1 MQTEHVQR
9 ALIRTILAEF
19 EHADEYG
26 RHKLVVLIDKLASAG
41 TFSTVAVSGGKAQF
55 KRAARQVIQRVRVQR
70 KLQAAREEAARAAA
84 ELAAGPPLGVSIK
97 PNAIVGVT
105 IMKGVFAPDADGRWG
120 EILADPDYAGDT
132 KLRYIDDGTE
142 SDYIKQHDLGKAVRS
157 RDDLIENWPPEP
169 EPVPAPGPEYMDMLK
184 RESAK
189 GESLQTVIEWLAGA
203 PYDFVFA
210 VKALDGLC
218 AGPLHIKEEI
228 GSSPSTA
235 IMIQCSAKILSDAI
249 QACKVEDHAEHHN
262 IWDDKANHMRGDEE
276 EVQRAEHAVFK
287 TIWSAMRHRRKPFG
301 HELADIK
308 ATFDAVNSD
317 NSGWVSLQEFQ
328 VAMKRLDLGLSDEQ
342 LQVVFDASDK
352 SHDGKLQYAE
362 FAEELHLRHATP
374 LQTYAHRVACLL
386 RLLTTQG
393 MGRLV
398 QSAGIAAIVCL
409 AEDPKTCSILVQ
421 LGAMD
426 ILVDMQKSG
435 DVTPYWSDISCGN
448 IASHAR
454 IALSSLLAHM
464 RTPDTVFSIT
474 SGLLALVTSNKQLF
488 TGKDKAAH
496 RVFRAAGWTN
506 ALIAIDSLEL
516 LKAGNVGEKEAVD
529 VLAGVNLPGERP
541 HKKKGTRLPNERTDE
556 RTDQAGRAAGAIGL
570 MLNVI
575 KRLTGNDKHKRDF
588 GPDPVPNKGATATQC
603 VAAVLGI
610 LVALMGH
617 GQEAATRDLIAYQ
630 GDVIFFNKL
639 VEMIPALQEPC
650 TPILIIVREYDIL
663 RKTAEKMRDR
673 ELAEAA
679 IRIQTNFREWKAKRL
694 EAEAKRKA
702 ELEAKRKRRKEA
714 QQKIKGKGKGKG
726 TGKGKG
732 KGKPALRAS
741 GSVNASSACSATQ

>member
-1 MQTEHVQR
+1 M
-9 ALIRTILAEF
+9 EF
-19 EHADEYG
+19 EHADESG
-26 RHKLVVLIDKLASAG
+26 KHKLAVLIGKLASAG
-41 TFSTVAVSGGKAQF
+41 TFSTVAVCGGKAQF
-55 KRAARQVIQRVRVQR
+55 KKAARQVIQRVRVQR
-70 KLQAAREEAARAAA
+70 NLQAAREEAARVAA

-120 EILADPDYAGDT
+120 EVLSDPDYADDT

-142 SDYIKQHDLGKAVRS
+142 SDYIKQHVLGKAVRR

-169 EPVPAPGPEYMDMLK
+169 EPIPAPGPEYMDMMM

-189 GESLQTVIEWLAGA
+189 GASLQTVIEWLVGA
-203 PYDFVFA
+203 PYDFVLA

-218 AGPLHIKEEI
+218 AGSPHIKEEI
-228 GSSPSTA
+228 GSSVSTA
-235 IMIQCSAKILSDAI
+235 MVVQCAAKILSDAV
-249 QACKVEDHAEHHN
+249 QACRVENHVELHQ
-262 IWDDKANHMRGDEE
+262 IWEDNTYHMNDEE
-276 EVQRAEHAVFK
+276 QLERAERAVFK
-287 TIWSAMRHRRKPFG
+287 TIWSAMRHHRKLFG
-301 HELADIK
+301 HEVADIK
-308 ATFDAVNSD
+308 ATFDAVDSD
-317 NSGWVSLQEFQ
+317 NTGSVSLQEFQ

-352 SHDGKLQYAE
+352 SHDGRLQYAE
-362 FAEELHLRHATP
+362 FAEQLHLRHATP

-386 RLLTTQG
+386 RLLTTEG

-409 AEDPKTCSILVQ
+409 AEDPKTCNILVQ

-426 ILVDMQKSG
+426 ILVDMQRFG
-435 DVTPYWSDISCGN
+435 DITPYWTDISCGN

-464 RTPDTVFSIT
+464 RTPDTVCNIA

-496 RVFRAAGWTN
+496 RVFKSAGWTN

-516 LKAGNVGEKEAVD
+516 LKAGNVGAKEAVD

-541 HKKKGTRLPNERTDE
+541 HKKQSMRLPNERTDE

-570 MLNVI
+570 MVNVI

-588 GPDPVPNKGATATQC
+588 GPDPVPKKGATATQC

-639 VEMIPALQEPC
+639 VEMIPALQERC
-650 TPILIIVREYDIL
+650 TPILRIVQEYDIL

-679 IRIQTNFREWKAKRL
+679 IRIQSNFREWKARKL
-694 EAEAKRKA
+694 EAAAKRKA
-702 ELEAKRKRRKEA
+702 ELEAKRKKRKEA
-714 QQKIKGKGKGKG
+714 QQKIKSKGKGTG

-732 KGKPALRAS
+732 KGKGKPTLRAS
-741 GSVNASSACSATQ
+741 GSVNASGTCPTTQHSHL